1 MWLIVLVLIILLLCN
16 NKETFDL
23 DVVKQKKEYILVT
36 RYHEN
41 IQSLLIDFKKNLDS
55 EIIILV
61 DDEIELEK
69 LKKLNI
75 KGEILT
81 ETNPLLISQYFIKKF
96 NKSVLYV
103 DKNIEVLNKNINN
116 DITKYINDNSVDIVF
131 RCNSDEFSNTCENN
145 VSDSFMLMKPNI
157 NIELTENNKLN
168 DYLKNN
174 SHLKW
179 TIFNSYYYPNRDR
192 YYNNIRS
199 VYYNKLPYIRNK
211 ELL

>member
-145 VSDSFMLMKPNI
+145 VSDSSMLMKPNI

>member
-1 MWLIVLVLIILLLCN
+1 MP
-16 NKETFDL
+16 T
-23 DVVKQKKEYILVT
+23 
-36 RYHEN
+36 
-41 IQSLLIDFKKNLDS
+41 IDNCS
-55 EIIILV
+55 
-61 DDEIELEK
+61 
-69 LKKLNI
+69 
-75 KGEILT
+75 
-81 ETNPLLISQYFIKKF
+81 
-96 NKSVLYV
+96 
-103 DKNIEVLNKNINN
+103 
-116 DITKYINDNSVDIVF
+116 KYINDNSVDIVF